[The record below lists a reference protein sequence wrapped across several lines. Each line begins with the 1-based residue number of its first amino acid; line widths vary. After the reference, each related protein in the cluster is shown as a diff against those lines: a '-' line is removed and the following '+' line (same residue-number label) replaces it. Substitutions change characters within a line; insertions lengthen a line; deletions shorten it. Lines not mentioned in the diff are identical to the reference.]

1 LDSMGMIV
9 VVSTSLFVAEFDVA
23 GNTGNG
29 AAASCDDK
37 IDLTP
42 EADSRSKKSTCYKTV
57 EFFIFF
63 NNSLYASRVERCLES
78 RHLS

>member
-1 LDSMGMIV
+1 MGMIV

-57 EFFIFF
+57 EF
-63 NNSLYASRVERCLES
+63 
-78 RHLS
+78 